1 MRGFQKL
8 IDLTEVQY
16 EVANYSEDFYYYS
29 YFFNENYGDYGY
41 YYGPAYHYIFPN
53 RTQYS
58 KLENFLANSANVR
71 NRHTIFF
78 LKF

>member
-8 IDLTEVQY
+8 IHLTEVPY

-71 NRHTIFF
+71 NRHKIFMKF
-78 LKF
+78 L